1 MKKQIISLSLVS
13 IMLLSQGACFADNG
27 FQFDPVVQGIPEP
40 GSYQTQ
46 YPLPPKDAHPH
57 NGNQIPVNN
66 TYQMQPYENYDNYN
80 NNYNNYNNYNV
91 NGDDR
96 LHGNVVMVPART
108 TFNAVLL
115 TPLSSESAKAGDS
128 VSMFLGSDFYYG
140 RNLIAAA
147 GSRVNGMVMK
157 SRKGGLG
164 NRNGQI
170 QLKLTNIVTPAGQ
183 IIPITASILTNDG
196 SGILKAGTAMDVT
209 KEYTKKA
216 AIGAASGAVLGVV
229 MGALS
234 GGSVGKGAIYG
245 TAVGGGMGLVQPV
258 FERGGNVELPQNAQ
272 FDIVLDQPITVS
284 ANTLY

>member
-1 MKKQIISLSLVS
+1 MKKQIISLYLAAV
-13 IMLLSQGACFADNG
+13 MLLSHGVCIAQDDWEFN
-27 FQFDPVVQGIPEP
+27 PVVQGIPEP

-46 YPLPPKDAHPH
+46 YPLPSQESIR
-57 NGNQIPVNN
+57 NGNNNHVPVNN
-66 TYQMQPYENYDNYN
+66 TYQEQNQYQDNYNYN
-80 NNYNNYNNYNV
+80 NNYNYYNNN
-91 NGDDR
+91 DR
-96 LHGNVVMVPART
+96 LHGNVVMVPERT

-115 TPLSSESAKAGDS
+115 TPLSSETAKAGDS
-128 VSMFLGSDFYYG
+128 ISMFLGSDFYYG
-140 RNLIAAA
+140 KNLIAQA
-147 GSRVNGMVMK
+147 GSRVNGVVIK
-157 SRKGGLG
+157 SKKGGLG

-170 QLKLTNIVTPAGQ
+170 QLKLTNIVTPSGQ
-183 IIPITASILTNDG
+183 LIPITASILTNDG

-245 TAVGGGMGLVQPV
+245 TAVGGGMGLAQPI

-272 FDIVLDQPITVS
+272 FDIILDQPITIS
-284 ANTLY
+284 TNNLY

>member
-1 MKKQIISLSLVS
+1 MNKQIISLSLVL
-13 IMLLSQGACFADNG
+13 IMLLSQDACFAGND
-27 FQFDPVVQGIPEP
+27 FEFDPVVQGIPDP
-40 GSYQTQ
+40 GAYQTQ
-46 YPLPPKDAHPH
+46 YPLPSREAH
-57 NGNQIPVNN
+57 NNRNQVPVNN
-66 TYQMQPYENYDNYN
+66 TYQAQPYEDY

-96 LHGNVVMVPART
+96 LHGNVVMVPAKT

-115 TPLSSESAKAGDS
+115 TPLSSETAKAGDS

-147 GSRVNGMVMK
+147 GSRVNGVVIK
-157 SRKGGLG
+157 SKKGGLG

-170 QLKLTNIVTPAGQ
+170 QLKLTNIVTPGGQ

-196 SGILKAGTAMDVT
+196 SGVLKAGTAMDVT